1 MADTTRKPRRKPRNP
16 PPSHHKLPK
25 LPQNACVTK
34 RPLQRPAIASPYAG
48 ASQPKIVYV
57 SARTPFMSAVKRVDK
72 LLHLSEKRAVQ
83 SATTVVKQQ
92 GRKRKRGQEDEVLGI
107 AKQVEKAKAKKRR
120 GGDAGDE
127 DEDAAGEAVLI
138 KGTGRAI
145 EKALEM
151 ASWFQQ
157 KPEYLVV
164 LKTGSVGAIDDVEVE
179 EDNKEGVEGDLEE
192 LDDGNVGDVSM
203 LDASIMG
210 EAPVRPG
217 AESDDDTAKL
227 DGEVQNP
234 RPEEPCPAAPDK
246 PQAQST
252 SNADNTAPA
261 SVPTTTPAQRP
272 AEPVPETRIRYVS
285 VLEVAALYEGN
296 GVFGLCF
303 MIPAMV

>member
-25 LPQNACVTK
+25 LPQNASVTK

-48 ASQPKIVYV
+48 ASQPKVVYV
-57 SARTPFMSAVKRVDK
+57 SFRTPFMSAVKRVEK

-120 GGDAGDE
+120 GGGEEE
-127 DEDAAGEAVLI
+127 DDKDAAGEAVLI

-164 LKTGSVGAIDDVEVE
+164 LKTGSLGAIDDVEVE
-179 EDNKEGVEGDLEE
+179 EDDKEGLEGLEE
-192 LDDGNVGDVSM
+192 VDDRNVEDISM
-203 LDASIMG
+203 ADASMG
-210 EAPVRPG
+210 EGPATAG
-217 AESDDDTAKL
+217 AEGRNSAAQL
-227 DGEVQNP
+227 DGEVPDP
-234 RPEEPCPAAPDK
+234 RPEEPYPAVPDK
-246 PQAQST
+246 LQAQAI
-252 SNADNTAPA
+252 SNTDKTAPA
-261 SVPTTTPAQRP
+261 SAPTTTPAQRP
-272 AEPVPETRIRYVS
+272 EEPVPETRIRYVS
-285 VLEVAALYEGN
+285 VLEVAVSLR
-296 GVFGLCF
+296 
-303 MIPAMV
+303 

>member
-1 MADTTRKPRRKPRNP
+1 MADTTRKLRRQPRNP
-16 PPSHHKLPK
+16 PSTHHKLPK
-25 LPQNACVTK
+25 LPQNASVTK

-48 ASQPKIVYV
+48 ASQPKVVYV
-57 SARTPFMSAVKRVDK
+57 SARTPFMSAVKRVEK

-107 AKQVEKAKAKKRR
+107 AKQVEKAKAKKKR
-120 GGDAGDE
+120 GGGGEDD

-179 EDNKEGVEGDLEE
+179 DDKEGVEGDLEE
-192 LDDGNVGDVSM
+192 VHDGNVGDVSM
-203 LDASIMG
+203 ADASMG
-210 EAPVRPG
+210 DVPAMAG
-217 AESDDDTAKL
+217 AESDDNTFKL

-234 RPEEPCPAAPDK
+234 RPEERCPASPEK
-246 PQAQST
+246 PQAQPT
-252 SNADNTAPA
+252 SNTDKTAPA

-272 AEPVPETRIRYVS
+272 EEPVPETRIRYVS
-285 VLEVAALYEGN
+285 VLEVAVSLR
-296 GVFGLCF
+296 
-303 MIPAMV
+303 

>member
-16 PPSHHKLPK
+16 QPSHHKLPK
-25 LPQNACVTK
+25 LPQNASVTK

-48 ASQPKIVYV
+48 ASQPKVVYV
-57 SARTPFMSAVKRVDK
+57 SARTPFMSAVKRVEK
-72 LLHLSEKRAVQ
+72 LLQLSEKRAVQ

-120 GGDAGDE
+120 GGDGGDE

-179 EDNKEGVEGDLEE
+179 QDDPQEGVEGALEE
-192 LDDGNVGDVSM
+192 VDDGNMGDVNM
-203 LDASIMG
+203 ADASIG
-210 EAPVRPG
+210 EAPAMT
-217 AESDDDTAKL
+217 AEL

-234 RPEEPCPAAPDK
+234 RPEEPCPAASDK
-246 PQAQST
+246 PQAQPT
-252 SNADNTAPA
+252 SNTDKTAPA

-272 AEPVPETRIRYVS
+272 EEPVPETRIRYVS
-285 VLEVAALYEGN
+285 VLEVAVSLR
-296 GVFGLCF
+296 
-303 MIPAMV
+303 

>member
-16 PPSHHKLPK
+16 QPSHHKLPK
-25 LPQNACVTK
+25 LPQNASVTK

-48 ASQPKIVYV
+48 VPQPKIVYV
-57 SARTPFMSAVKRVDK
+57 SARTPFMSAVKRVEK
-72 LLHLSEKRAVQ
+72 LLHLSEKRAIQ

-107 AKQVEKAKAKKRR
+107 AKQVEKAKAKARR
-120 GGDAGDE
+120 GGDGGDD

-179 EDNKEGVEGDLEE
+179 EDDNEGEEGGAEE
-192 LDDGNVGDVSM
+192 KDDSNVGDVSM
-203 LDASIMG
+203 LDASIG
-210 EAPVRPG
+210 EVPATAG
-217 AESDDDTAKL
+217 AEDDDNTAEL
-227 DGEVQNP
+227 DGEVPDP
-234 RPEEPCPAAPDK
+234 RPEQPCPAALDK
-246 PQAQST
+246 PQAQPT
-252 SNADNTAPA
+252 SNTDKTAPA
-261 SVPTTTPAQRP
+261 SVPTTTPARRSE
-272 AEPVPETRIRYVS
+272 EPVPETRIRYVS
-285 VLEVAALYEGN
+285 VLEVAVSLR
-296 GVFGLCF
+296 
-303 MIPAMV
+303 